1 MIAFEIDGDG
11 VAFHP
16 AEWDPPISAGV
27 DHAISA
33 D

>member
-1 MIAFEIDGDG
+1 MIVFEIDGDG

-16 AEWDPPISAGV
+16 AEWAPPISAGV
-27 DHAISA
+27 DRVIGA